1 MLRMVI
7 RAGYGPEADVGDQVI
22 DVLLIEDDPAALE
35 MYKMKLEMDG
45 YRVSV
50 AMDGE
55 EGLVRAHELLP
66 DIIFLDVRLPKKDGL
81 EVLREL
87 RLSDATKHI
96 PAIILSNYGEKE
108 LIERGLTLGAMEF
121 LIKAQTTPASLS
133 EGINEWLKE

>member
-1 MLRMVI
+1 MDDDLAV
-7 RAGYGPEADVGDQVI
+7 

-45 YRVSV
+45 YRVNV

-55 EGLVRAHELLP
+55 EGLQRAGELIP
-66 DIIFLDVRLPKKDGL
+66 DIIFLDVRLPKKDGF
-81 EVLREL
+81 EVLHEL
-87 RLSDATKHI
+87 RQQDTTKHI
-96 PAIILSNYGEKE
+96 PVIILSNYGEKE

-121 LIKAQTTPASLS
+121 LIKAQTTPTSLS

>member
-1 MLRMVI
+1 MDDDLAV
-7 RAGYGPEADVGDQVI
+7 

-45 YRVSV
+45 YRVNV

-55 EGLVRAHELLP
+55 EGLQRAGELIP
-66 DIIFLDVRLPKKDGL
+66 DIIFLDVRLPKKDGF
-81 EVLREL
+81 EVLHEL
-87 RLSDATKHI
+87 RLQDATKHI
-96 PAIILSNYGEKE
+96 PVIILSNYGEKE

-121 LIKAQTTPASLS
+121 LIKAQTTPTSLS